1 MRAVLQVKHWH
12 VTSMKCL
19 HTTSEDPN
27 QIYALDYRPDGL
39 KFATAGQDYQ
49 VMDEVQGGDLL

>member
-1 MRAVLQVKHWH
+1 
-12 VTSMKCL
+12 MKCL

-49 VMDEVQGGDLL
+49 VDVRARARACGSVTV

>member
-1 MRAVLQVKHWH
+1 
-12 VTSMKCL
+12 MKCL
-19 HTTSEDPN
+19 HTTTEDPN

-49 VMDEVQGGDLL
+49 VPCRTYLCRPKKAEQGPNTAH